1 MAYKKKVLS
10 PKVKALQLFH
20 QDGIIDIISGA
31 VLVNFGFDILNN
43 KETTSLFTWVPIILI
58 SSLKSKTTI
67 PRLGYESLGGDEGQI
82 KRWTFYPAVG
92 MILVLILLGTF
103 ILGDLLD
110 LQNTLILPFSGNSKT
125 LFGSIILSAACFIT
139 GLLISLKRFY
149 VYGAVA
155 LVAGLISFFF
165 LPIHFLF
172 FITGGVMI
180 VYGTRLMIT
189 FTRAYPL
196 DDKRK
201 NNEK

>member
-1 MAYKKKVLS
+1 MTNQNKVTS
-10 PKVKALQLFH
+10 TKAKALQLFH

-31 VLVNFGFDILNN
+31 VLVNFGFDILTN
-43 KETTSLFTWVPIILI
+43 KESTSLFTWIPIILF
-58 SSLKSKTTI
+58 SSLKNKTTI

-92 MILVLILLGTF
+92 MVLVLVLLGIFT
-103 ILGDLLD
+103 LTDPLD
-110 LQNTLILPFSGNSKT
+110 LQNTFILPFSGNSKN
-125 LFGSIILSAACFIT
+125 LFGGIILAAACFIT

-155 LVAGLISFFF
+155 LIAGLISSFF
-165 LPIHFLF
+165 LPTYFPFFL
-172 FITGGVMI
+172 TAGVMMA
-180 VYGTRLMIT
+180 YGTRLMIA

>member
-1 MAYKKKVLS
+1 MADKNKVVS
-10 PKVKALQLFH
+10 TKVKALQLFH

-43 KETTSLFTWVPIILI
+43 KETTSLFTWIPIILL
-58 SSLKSKTTI
+58 SSVKNKTTI

-82 KRWTFYPAVG
+82 KRWTFYPAAG
-92 MILVLILLGTF
+92 MILVLMLLGIF
-103 ILGDLLD
+103 ILDDPFD
-110 LQNTLILPFSGNSKT
+110 LQNTLILPFSGNSKN
-125 LFGSIILSAACFIT
+125 LIGGIILAAACFIT

-155 LVAGLISFFF
+155 LAAGLISYFF
-165 LPIHFLF
+165 LPIYFPFFL
-172 FITGGVMI
+172 TAGVMI
-180 VYGTRLMIT
+180 AYGTHLMVT

-196 DDKRK
+196 DDISK

>member
-1 MAYKKKVLS
+1 MADKNKVVS
-10 PKVKALQLFH
+10 TKAKALQLFH

-43 KETTSLFTWVPIILI
+43 KETTSLFTWIPIILL
-58 SSLKSKTTI
+58 SSLKNKTTI
-67 PRLGYESLGGDEGQI
+67 PRLGYESLGGDERQI

-92 MILVLILLGTF
+92 MVLVMMLLGIF
-103 ILGDLLD
+103 VLGDPLD
-110 LQNTLILPFSGNSKT
+110 LQNTLILPFSGNSKN
-125 LFGSIILSAACFIT
+125 LIGGIILAAACFIT
-139 GLLISLKRFY
+139 GSLISLKRFY

-155 LVAGLISFFF
+155 LVAGLISYFF
-165 LPIHFLF
+165 LPIYFPIFL
-172 FITGGVMI
+172 TAGVMI
-180 VYGTRLMIT
+180 AYGTRLMVA

>member
-1 MAYKKKVLS
+1 MA
-10 PKVKALQLFH
+10 
-20 QDGIIDIISGA
+20 I
-31 VLVNFGFDILNN
+31 NN
-43 KETTSLFTWVPIILI
+43 NENTSLFTWVPIILL

-67 PRLGYESLGGDEGQI
+67 PRLGYESLGGDERQV

-92 MILVLILLGTF
+92 MIIVLILLGTL

-110 LQNTLILPFSGNSKT
+110 LQNTFILPFSGDSRI
-125 LFGSIILSAACFIT
+125 LFGSIILAAACFIT

-155 LVAGLISFFF
+155 LVAGLISYFF
-165 LPIHFLF
+165 LPLYFPFFL
-172 FITGGVMI
+172 TAGVMI
-180 VYGTRLMIT
+180 IYGTRLMIT

>member
-1 MAYKKKVLS
+1 MADKKKVVS
-10 PKVKALQLFH
+10 SKIKALQLFH

-31 VLVNFGFDILNN
+31 VLVNFVFDILNN
-43 KETTSLFTWVPIILI
+43 NETTSLFTWVPIILI

-110 LQNTLILPFSGNSKT
+110 LQNTIILPFSGNSKT